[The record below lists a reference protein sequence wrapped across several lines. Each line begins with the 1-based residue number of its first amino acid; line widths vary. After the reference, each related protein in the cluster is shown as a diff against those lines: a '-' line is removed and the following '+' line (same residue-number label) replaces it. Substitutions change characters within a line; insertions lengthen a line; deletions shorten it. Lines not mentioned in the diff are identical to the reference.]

1 MKLASLNDGS
11 RDGQLVVVS
20 RDLSQ
25 AHFANG
31 IASRLQQVLDDWNF
45 ISPPLEDLYTT
56 LNQGKARHAFAF
68 DPRQCLAPL
77 PRAGQW
83 VSGGAYRRAGD
94 TEPAT
99 SPRQVRGASD
109 HFLGACAQAVFA
121 SEAAGIDCGAGL
133 AAITGDVSLGA
144 DAEQALDGVRL
155 LMLANSWT
163 LRQVEAAERA
173 LGAAPLHSQPATAF
187 SPVAVTPDELGPAW
201 SGGRVQGTLE
211 VQRNGRRLGRLD
223 PATGMAFHLG
233 QLIAHLARTRAL
245 RAGSLVGT
253 GPVFGGDAQHGFACL
268 ADQHGVQTP
277 VPAQGAESTPAPA
290 DWLKFGDTV
299 RMELF
304 NAQGHSV
311 FGAIEQ
317 DVAAPATAE

>member
-83 VSGGAYRRAGD
+83 VSGGAYRRAEGAD
-94 TEPAT
+94 TGAAT
-99 SPRQVRGASD
+99 SPRQLRGASD

-133 AAITGDVSLGA
+133 AAITGDVPQGA
-144 DAEQALDGVRL
+144 DPEQALDGVRL
-155 LMLANSWT
+155 LLLANTWT
-163 LRQVEAAERA
+163 LREVEAAERA
-173 LGAAPLHSQPATAF
+173 LGAPPLHSQPATAF
-187 SPVAVTPDELGPAW
+187 GPVAVTPDELGAAW
-201 SGGRVQGTLE
+201 AGGRVQAALE

-223 PATGMAFHLG
+223 PSVDMAFHFG
-233 QLIAHLARTRAL
+233 QLIAHLSRTRAL

-253 GPVFGGDAQHGFACL
+253 GPVAGGDPAQGFACI
-268 ADQHGVQTP
+268 ADQRAVQAGEPQPT
-277 VPAQGAESTPAPA
+277 AAPIE
-290 DWLKFGDTV
+290 WLRFGDTV
-299 RMELF
+299 RIELF

-317 DVAAPATAE
+317 DVAAPATGE

>member
-20 RDLSQ
+20 RDLSH

-45 ISPPLEDLYTT
+45 VSPPLEDLYTT

-83 VSGGAYRRAGD
+83 VSGGAYPRTEDAD
-94 TEPAT
+94 TAPAT

-133 AAITGDVSLGA
+133 AAITGDVPLGA
-144 DAEQALDGVRL
+144 DVEQALDGVRL

-187 SPVAVTPDELGPAW
+187 SPVAVTPDELGQAW
-201 SGGRVQGTLE
+201 AGGRVQGVLD

-223 PATGMAFHLG
+223 PAAGMAFHFG
-233 QLIAHLARTRAL
+233 QLIAHLARTRGL

-253 GPVFGGDAQHGFACL
+253 GPVLGGDAQHGFACL
-268 ADQHGVQTP
+268 ADQHAAQ
-277 VPAQGAESTPAPA
+277 AQGAEPTPAPA
-290 DWLKFGDTV
+290 DWLQFGDTV
-299 RMELF
+299 RIELL

-317 DVAAPATAE
+317 DVAAPVTAE